1 MICLFPVN
9 KASEHPRN
17 GQESTRAVDRLP
29 KQEQAEQ
36 EQAKG

>member
-17 GQESTRAVDRLP
+17 GNNPSRAVDRWL